1 MNDKHPNNHL
11 VNPLASEEMGLL
23 EENLNTLRK
32 AIEFA
37 RNLLSGH
44 RYQTGELTLSHADS
58 VCKIIENMGGSIEIR
73 SAIYLAYACGVLSK
87 PYETIHQ
94 NFDKNLTEL
103 AISCQKILEIEKLTI
118 NITNSK
124 FNSQS
129 QIEHVRGLLLTFSK
143 DLRVIMVLLASQMQ
157 TIRYITSEK
166 IKGFEAIASNIQNI
180 YSPLA
185 SRLGIWQIK
194 WELEDLA
201 FRVLEPNVYKNIAGL
216 LEIKRV
222 DREIEI
228 TEIKQRLDHIFISQK
243 LHVKIHGRPKNIYS
257 IVKKMRGKSLEFNQL
272 YDLRA
277 IRIITDEVADCYR
290 CLSIVHQH
298 LEPLDNQFDD
308 YIAKPKSNGY
318 QSLHTV
324 VRDTNKRIFE
334 IQIRTQT
341 MHAHAEFGVASHWAY
356 KENGVKGYAGFFV
369 ETNKA
374 QRIAVLRQLLAWERD
389 VSVDVQKNN
398 QHLSVIE
405 NEKIY
410 VFTPEASIV
419 ELCQGST
426 PIDFAYAVHT
436 ELGHRCRGAK
446 VEGILVPLSTPL
458 LNGQSVEILTAKD
471 GGPSLDWLNPDL
483 RFIRSPR
490 SKSKVRAWFNYQKSQ
505 ETISRGRLAVEK
517 LLQREGKTAL
527 NLDELAKQLGYET
540 SSLLFEVVGKDEF
553 SLRQIE
559 SLWRPMPEIDSDDEK
574 FLKKFQNTKS
584 NVSKGSVLVVG
595 VDSLLTQ
602 LAKCC
607 RPVPPDPIKGYVTK
621 GKGISVHRLTC
632 HNFSQLQQREPERSI
647 AVEWKNKNISD
658 ANDIYFIDVQ
668 VIADDRQGLLKD
680 ISEVFSR
687 EKINVV
693 GVKTQTIKDLAYMT
707 FTVEAIKSSGIH
719 KILSMLLLING
730 VRIARRP

>member
-1 MNDKHPNNHL
+1 
-11 VNPLASEEMGLL
+11 
-23 EENLNTLRK
+23 
-32 AIEFA
+32 
-37 RNLLSGH
+37 
-44 RYQTGELTLSHADS
+44 
-58 VCKIIENMGGSIEIR
+58 
-73 SAIYLAYACGVLSK
+73 LAYACGVLSK

-228 TEIKQRLDHIFISQK
+228 TEIKEHLDHIFISQK

-290 CLSIVHQH
+290 CLSLVHQH

-334 IQIRTQT
+334 I
-341 MHAHAEFGVASHWAY
+341 
-356 KENGVKGYAGFFV
+356 
-369 ETNKA
+369 
-374 QRIAVLRQLLAWERD
+374 
-389 VSVDVQKNN
+389 
-398 QHLSVIE
+398 
-405 NEKIY
+405 
-410 VFTPEASIV
+410 
-419 ELCQGST
+419 
-426 PIDFAYAVHT
+426 
-436 ELGHRCRGAK
+436 
-446 VEGILVPLSTPL
+446 
-458 LNGQSVEILTAKD
+458 
-471 GGPSLDWLNPDL
+471 
-483 RFIRSPR
+483 
-490 SKSKVRAWFNYQKSQ
+490 
-505 ETISRGRLAVEK
+505 
-517 LLQREGKTAL
+517 
-527 NLDELAKQLGYET
+527 
-540 SSLLFEVVGKDEF
+540 
-553 SLRQIE
+553 
-559 SLWRPMPEIDSDDEK
+559 
-574 FLKKFQNTKS
+574 NT
-584 NVSKGSVLVVG
+584 
-595 VDSLLTQ
+595 
-602 LAKCC
+602 
-607 RPVPPDPIKGYVTK
+607 
-621 GKGISVHRLTC
+621 
-632 HNFSQLQQREPERSI
+632 
-647 AVEWKNKNISD
+647 
-658 ANDIYFIDVQ
+658 
-668 VIADDRQGLLKD
+668 
-680 ISEVFSR
+680 
-687 EKINVV
+687 
-693 GVKTQTIKDLAYMT
+693 
-707 FTVEAIKSSGIH
+707 
-719 KILSMLLLING
+719 
-730 VRIARRP
+730 